1 MTTRREQVLAA
12 LFERLQT
19 IPQATV
25 RRNELLPE
33 KVPAGGLVVLRD
45 GDPGEPEVV
54 LSPLT
59 YLWNHRA
66 VVEVIVGGTTPAA
79 RDVALDDLLAAVGA
93 VLAADRT
100 LGSLCD
106 HIEAGAPDVGAI
118 AVEGGAPLKGAAVTV
133 TLIYATTDPLA

>member
-12 LFERLQT
+12 LFERLRT
-19 IPQATV
+19 IPDATI
-25 RRNELLPE
+25 RRNEPLPE

-59 YLWNHRA
+59 YLWTHRA
-66 VVEVIVGGTTPAA
+66 VVEAIMSGATPAA
-79 RDVALDDLLAAVGA
+79 RDAALDDLLASIGETIV
-93 VLAADRT
+93 ADRT
-100 LGSLCD
+100 LGGRCD
-106 HIEAGAPDVGAI
+106 HIEAGAPDVGAV
-118 AVEGGAPLKGAAVTV
+118 AVEGAAPLKGAAVTV

>member
-12 LFERLQT
+12 LFDHLRSV
-19 IPQATV
+19 PDATV
-25 RRNELLPE
+25 RRNEPLPE

-45 GDPGEPEVV
+45 GDPGEPEVL
-54 LSPLT
+54 LSPVT
-59 YLWNHRA
+59 YLWTHRA
-66 VVEVIVGGTTPAA
+66 TVEAIVGGPTPAA
-79 RDVALDDLLAAVGA
+79 RDAALDDLLASIGETIAG
-93 VLAADRT
+93 DRT
-100 LGSLCD
+100 LGGRCD

>member
-12 LFERLQT
+12 LFERLRA

-25 RRNELLPE
+25 RRNEPLPE

-59 YLWNHRA
+59 YLWTHRA
-66 VVEVIVGGTTPAA
+66 VVEVIVGGATPAG
-79 RDVALDDLLAAVGA
+79 RDAALDDLLASIGETIAG
-93 VLAADRT
+93 DRT
-100 LGSLCD
+100 LGGRCD
-106 HIEAGAPDVGAI
+106 HVEAGAPDVAAV
-118 AVEGGAPLKGAAVTV
+118 AVEGGSPLKGAAVTV